1 MASIPTC
8 VGVVCI
14 ELKGRIFGCTISSFI
29 SLSVEEDAE
38 RVLFVLKSDSQTGL
52 RLKEAQN
59 FTVNILG
66 ASQSEMARAAGG
78 GLTSDELTDYLIES
92 SESTSS
98 GLSAIRNSVIGFEL
112 FLEHTINVENAELF
126 ICKVMGLYENQQ
138 EYSTPMVY
146 LTRKFGHF
154 EPND

>member
-1 MASIPTC
+1 MARIPTC

-14 ELKGRIFGCTISSFI
+14 ALEERVFGCTISSFI
-29 SLSVEEDAE
+29 SLSVEEGAE

-59 FTVNILG
+59 FTVNILD
-66 ASQSEMARAAGG
+66 ATQSEMARAAGG
-78 GLTSDELTDYLIES
+78 GLPSDELAKFFVES
-92 SESTSS
+92 SETTSS
-98 GLSAIRNSVIGFEL
+98 GLSAIRNSFIGFEL
-112 FLEHTINVENAELF
+112 LLEHAITVENAELF
-126 ICKVMGLYENQQ
+126 ICKVVDLYESQQ

-146 LTRKFGHF
+146 LKRKFGYF